1 MHFKK
6 INVVTKK
13 NPYPLPFTN
22 EVINI
27 VIGHEVYN
35 FLYGSFDTIR
45 FP

>member
-1 MHFKK
+1 MNFKK
-6 INVVTKK
+6 INIVTKK

-27 VIGHEVYN
+27 VTRHEVHN
-35 FLYGSFDTIR
+35 FLDGSFDTIR